1 MERRRSD
8 QGTDVLRL
16 LAAVFVVVIHVA
28 DPATTAGLCWDAAA
42 RFSVPVFVI
51 VSGWYLLDRDGGG
64 LARRGA
70 RLLGQMA
77 CWSAV
82 YLIYNVW
89 RYGYAPGGLR
99 GVGRYLLTQPTHL
112 WYLWAIVG
120 LYLLTPLLRPLHRA
134 AGRGL
139 YRYALA
145 VCFLLG
151 CVCVTL
157 VRTGLF
163 PALAEILDRSKLPY
177 GLGFVFLYLLG
188 GYLHRFGLGRA
199 WWPWALCAV
208 GGTVVTVLAVL
219 WAARDGGDWSW
230 AGSFFAPWAAL
241 AGAGTFVTVQRAAR
255 GGPWPGA
262 RLLARLA
269 GGTLGVYLMHPLVVD
284 VLRHAGLDRAWLLV
298 PAGFLVSLAVTEV
311 LSRVPVARRMV

>member
-1 MERRRSD
+1 MGRRRSD
-8 QGTDVLRL
+8 QGTDALRL
-16 LAAVFVVVIHVA
+16 LAALFVVVIHVA
-28 DPATTAGLCWDAAA
+28 DPTTTAGLCWDAAA

-70 RLLGQMA
+70 RLLGQMV

-82 YLIYNVW
+82 YLVYNMW
-89 RYGYAPGGLR
+89 RYGYEPTGLR
-99 GVGRYLLTQPTHL
+99 GVGRYLLTQPPHL
-112 WYLWAIVG
+112 WYLWAIAG

-145 VCFLLG
+145 LCFLFG

-157 VRTGLF
+157 VRTGHF
-163 PALAEILDRSKLPY
+163 PALAEILDRTKLPY

-188 GYLHRFGLGRA
+188 GYLRRFGLGRPWA
-199 WWPWALCAV
+199 WALCAV
-208 GGTVVTVLAVL
+208 GGTAVTVGMVL
-219 WAARDGGDWSW
+219 WAARDGGDWAW

-241 AGAGTFVTVQRAAR
+241 AGAGAFAAVQGAAR
-255 GGPWPGA
+255 GRPWPGA

-269 GGTLGVYLMHPLVVD
+269 GWTLGVYLMHPLVVD
-284 VLRHAGLDRAWLLV
+284 VLRHAGVHSAWLLV
-298 PAGFLVSLAVTEV
+298 LVGFALSLAVTAV
-311 LSRVPVARRMV
+311 LSRVPGVRRVV